1 MDILDFKEFFVGD
14 NDFEYEEKAFGKR
27 IEKAPESVE
36 LLRSFREVLSDATTF
51 DAETLETLLKGFV
64 TEKEIKIGQIIHA
77 LRVAVTGKGVGFGMF
92 ETLELLGKDS
102 CLKRIDRTLA
112 KLPT

>member
-1 MDILDFKEFFVGD
+1 ME
-14 NDFEYEEKAFGKR
+14 
-27 IEKAPESVE
+27 
-36 LLRSFREVLSDATTF
+36 
-51 DAETLETLLKGFV
+51 
-64 TEKEIKIGQIIHA
+64 EIKIGQIIHA

-92 ETLELLGKDS
+92 ETLEVLGKDS